1 VGRSEDWQ
9 AGFALLDLCPV
20 LAQDAARFTRWAN
33 AGGRFASTGEGDHE
47 VVVFNPNPLMDW
59 DGQYGVEP
67 GARPPV
73 LHAVKRGAA
82 GAEGMAPDHRTAW
95 QVRFSQPRPPEIRLK
110 ITAIQEEFTW
120 DVTVPVKTPT
130 EPNVW

>member
-1 VGRSEDWQ
+1 
-9 AGFALLDLCPV
+9 V
-20 LAQDAARFTRWAN
+20 LSFT
-33 AGGRFASTGEGDHE
+33 T
-47 VVVFNPNPLMDW
+47 
-59 DGQYGVEP
+59 GQYGVEP